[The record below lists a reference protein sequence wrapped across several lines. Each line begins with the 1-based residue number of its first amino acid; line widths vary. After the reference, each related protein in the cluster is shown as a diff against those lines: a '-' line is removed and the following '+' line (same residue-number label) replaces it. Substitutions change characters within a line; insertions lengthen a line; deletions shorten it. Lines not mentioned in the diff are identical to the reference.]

1 MQNMTQSLHPA
12 AEKGFSAA
20 AALYQQA
27 RPSYPAEISAW
38 LQQRLNLGPQ
48 DALLDLGAGTGK
60 FLPCLKAVS
69 ANITAAEPVP
79 EMLQQL
85 RLAHPEVEAV
95 QAFSNALPL
104 PSQSVRAVFCAQSFH
119 WFATA
124 ETLAEIHRILQ
135 QDGNLVLIWNQ
146 RDIRTGWVKALDD
159 MLSPLEGDAPR
170 CRSGQWKQAFEQ
182 QPWFKLEQEASFRQ
196 LHHGTVE
203 QVVSKRLL
211 SASFIAALP
220 QAQQQALKLQ
230 FEQAVFERSGKRA
243 QDEIDF
249 PYITQV
255 YVFKKTTEK

>member
-1 MQNMTQSLHPA
+1 MTQSLHPA

-48 DALLDLGAGTGK
+48 DALLDLGSGTGK
-60 FLPCLKAVS
+60 FLPYLKALS
-69 ANITAAEPVP
+69 ANVTAAEPVP

-85 RLAHPEVEAV
+85 RLAHPEVKAV
-95 QAFSNALPL
+95 QAFSSALPL

-135 QDGNLVLIWNQ
+135 QDGDLVLIWNQ
-146 RDIRTGWVKALDD
+146 RDIRTGWVKALADI
-159 MLSPLEGDAPR
+159 LAPLEGDTPR
-170 CRSGQWKQAFEQ
+170 CHSGAWKTAFQQ
-182 QPWFKLEQEASFRQ
+182 QPWFKLEQEMAFSQ

-211 SASFIAALP
+211 STSFIAALP

-230 FEQAVFERSGKRA
+230 FEQAVFARTGKRA

-249 PYITQV
+249 PYATHV